1 MELLATIKKISNK
14 AARELVASAR
24 DFSLDRALAP
34 VAPNLAA
41 LNSEISGY
49 LASESATSRQVIDH
63 VMDSGGKRIRPALY
77 FFVCRMLGYR
87 GEHLLPIAAVTE
99 FVHAASLLHDDVVDD
114 STLRRNKPTPNT
126 IWGDEAA
133 VLTGDLIYARASE
146 MMADTGSLEIVK
158 LFARAIRLMS
168 EGELLQ
174 LENVFNARLSTDTY
188 LKILNCKTAVLIA
201 AACRS
206 AGVLGGATED
216 QRAALS
222 RFGELTG
229 VAFQLIDDALDYL
242 SSSERFG
249 KPTLADL
256 KEGKVTMPVILL
268 RDLCAGSDQERIAS
282 MLDHETPDGRL
293 SVDDLNWIAGLVEK
307 HGTALKTIELATSYT
322 IEAVQCLAVFPDSP
336 ERDDLESL
344 AMKLVRR
351 FN

>member
-1 MELLATIKKISNK
+1 MEVLTTIKEISTK

-34 VAPNLAA
+34 VAADLED
-41 LNSEISGY
+41 LNRNISGF
-49 LASESATSRQVIDH
+49 LPSESATSRQVIDH
-63 VMDSGGKRIRPALY
+63 VVASGGKRIRPALY

-87 GEHLLPIAAVTE
+87 GEHLVPIAAVTE
-99 FVHAASLLHDDVVDD
+99 FVHAASLLHDDVVDN
-114 STLRRNKPTPNT
+114 STLRRNKPTPNS
-126 IWGDEAA
+126 IWGDQAA
-133 VLTGDLIYARASE
+133 VLTGDLVYARASE

-174 LENVFNARLSTDTY
+174 LENVFNPRVSTETY
-188 LKILNCKTAVLIA
+188 LRILNCKTAVLIA

-206 AGVLGGATED
+206 AGVLGGVTVE
-216 QRAALS
+216 QREALA

-242 SSSERFG
+242 SSSARFG

-256 KEGKVTMPVILL
+256 KDGKVTMPVILL
-268 RDLCAGSDQERIAS
+268 RDLATGPEQARISDTLAR
-282 MLDHETPDGRL
+282 ETMEDAD
-293 SVDDLNWIAGLVEK
+293 VEWIAGLVEK
-307 HGTALKTIELATSYT
+307 HGTALRTIEIATEYT
-322 IEAVQCLAVFPDSP
+322 IEAVRCLAVFPESP
-336 ERDDLESL
+336 ERADLEAL

>member
-1 MELLATIKKISNK
+1 MEVLATLREISNK
-14 AARELVASAR
+14 AAKELVASAR
-24 DFSLDRALAP
+24 DFCLDRALSP
-34 VAPNLAA
+34 VSADLEA
-41 LNSEISGY
+41 LNSSLPGY
-49 LASESATSRQVIDH
+49 LPSESQTSRQVIDH
-63 VMDSGGKRIRPALY
+63 VVASGGKRIRPALY
-77 FFVCRMLGYR
+77 FFVCRMLSYR
-87 GEHLLPIAAVTE
+87 GEHLLPIGAVTE
-99 FVHAASLLHDDVVDD
+99 FVHAASLLHDDVVDN
-114 STLRRNKPTPNT
+114 SSLRRNKPTPNS

-133 VLTGDLIYARASE
+133 VLTGDLVYARASE
-146 MMADTGSLEIVK
+146 MMAETGSLEIVK

-174 LENVFNARLSTDTY
+174 LENVFNASVSTKTY
-188 LKILNCKTAVLIA
+188 LQILNCKTAVLIS

-206 AGVLGGATED
+206 AGVLGGASEK
-216 QRAALS
+216 QRDALS

-268 RDLCAGSDQERIAS
+268 REVCSGAEQTRIS
-282 MLDHETPDGRL
+282 RMLEDAAI
-293 SVDDLNWIAGLVEK
+293 DDTDMDWIAGLVEK
-307 HGTALKTIELATSYT
+307 HSTALQTIDLATSYT
-322 IEAVQCLAVFPDSP
+322 LEAVQCLSVFPESP
-336 ERDDLESL
+336 ERLDLESL

>member
-1 MELLATIKKISNK
+1 MEVLATIREISTK
-14 AARELVASAR
+14 AARELVASAK
-24 DFSLDRALAP
+24 DFSLDRALTP
-34 VAPNLAA
+34 VAADLED
-41 LNSEISGY
+41 LNRNISGF
-49 LASESATSRQVIDH
+49 LPSESVTSRQVIDH
-63 VMDSGGKRIRPALY
+63 GVASGGKRIRPALY

-87 GEHLLPIAAVTE
+87 GEHLIPIAAVTE
-99 FVHAASLLHDDVVDD
+99 FVHAASLLHDDVVDN
-114 STLRRNKPTPNT
+114 STLRRNKPTPNS
-126 IWGDEAA
+126 IWGDQAA
-133 VLTGDLIYARASE
+133 VLSGDLVYARASE

-174 LENVFNARLSTDTY
+174 LENVFNPRVSPETY
-188 LKILNCKTAVLIA
+188 LRILNCKTAVLIA

-206 AGVLGGATED
+206 AGVLGGATVE
-216 QRAALS
+216 QREALA

-242 SSSERFG
+242 SSSARFG

-268 RDLCAGSDQERIAS
+268 RDLATGAEQTRIS
-282 MLDHETPDGRL
+282 ETLARETLEDA
-293 SVDDLNWIAGLVEK
+293 DIEWIARLVEK
-307 HGTALKTIELATSYT
+307 HGTALRTIEIATEYT
-322 IEAVQCLAVFPDSP
+322 LEAVRCLSVFPESS
-336 ERDDLESL
+336 ERADLETL

>member
-1 MELLATIKKISNK
+1 MEVLATIREISNK
-14 AARELVASAR
+14 AAKELVASAR
-24 DFSLDRALAP
+24 DFCLDRALSP
-34 VAPNLAA
+34 VSADLES
-41 LNSEISGY
+41 LNSHLAGY
-49 LASESATSRQVIDH
+49 LPSESQTSRQVIDH
-63 VMDSGGKRIRPALY
+63 VVASGGKRIRPALY

-87 GEHLLPIAAVTE
+87 GEHLLPIGAVTE
-99 FVHAASLLHDDVVDD
+99 FVHAASLLHDDVVDN
-114 STLRRNKPTPNT
+114 SSLRRNKPTPNS

-133 VLTGDLIYARASE
+133 VLTGDLVYARASE
-146 MMADTGSLEIVK
+146 LMAEAGSLEIVK

-174 LENVFNARLSTDTY
+174 LENVFNASVSTKTY
-188 LKILNCKTAVLIA
+188 LHILNCKTAVLIS

-206 AGVLGGATED
+206 AGVLAGASEA
-216 QRAALS
+216 QRDALS

-268 RDLCAGSDQERIAS
+268 REVCSGEELARIS
-282 MLDHETPDGRL
+282 GMLDDAGI
-293 SVDDLNWIAGLVEK
+293 DAADMDWIAGLVEK
-307 HGTALKTIELATSYT
+307 HRTALQTIDLATSYT
-322 IEAVQCLAVFPDSP
+322 IEAVQCLSVFPESP
-336 ERDDLESL
+336 ERLDLEAL